1 MLDAPE
7 CPNCRRLAAEIERLN
22 ARVAALE
29 EECRRGKR
37 QAGPFSKDR
46 PKPNPKPP
54 GRKPGHAPAFRPAPP
69 PETVTETIPVPLTTC
84 PRCGTPIQ
92 EVTDNPPIFQTDL
105 PPIKPIVQRFDTQ
118 RGFCPCCRKR
128 VHSRH
133 PDQTSTA
140 TGAAG
145 SAIGPRAKALAA
157 DFKHRLGLS
166 FRKIAEIFQ
175 THFGI
180 TLTPGAIVQS
190 NERLAERA
198 AAAYADLQRQA
209 QESPAVH
216 VDETGWR
223 ISTRSA
229 WLWVVATKALTFYLI
244 RPSRGHEVVEEV
256 LGKRFAGVLASD
268 GLPTYDV
275 VDARWKQTCLA
286 HLLRR
291 CAELAA
297 TKVRGAVRFPRTV
310 ADLLR
315 RAMALRSRR
324 PALTARGVAIAR
336 GRIEAALDRLLA
348 YTRTDPDNERLA
360 AHVYKHR
367 AHLFTFLDHPEVDPT
382 NNLAERQIRPAV
394 IARKLS
400 AGNRTDRGAETHAV
414 LASLAATCRQRRERF
429 TAFAQRLLR
438 LPPSTPPLL
447 LASVP
452 LPP

>member
-1 MLDAPE
+1 M
-7 CPNCRRLAAEIERLN
+7 AEIKRLT

-29 EECRRGKR
+29 EELRRGKR

-54 GRKPGHAPAFRPAPP
+54 GQKPGHAPAFRPAPP
-69 PETVTETIPVPLTTC
+69 PEAVTETISVPLTTC
-84 PRCGTPIQ
+84 PKCGTPIPQ
-92 EVTDNPPIFQTDL
+92 VTDNPPIFQTDL
-105 PPIKPIVQRFDTQ
+105 PPMTPIVQRFDTQ
-118 RGFCPCCRKR
+118 RGVCPCCGKT

-140 TGAAG
+140 TGAAA

-157 DFKHRLGLS
+157 HLKHRLGLS
-166 FRKIAEIFQ
+166 FRQIAEILQ

-180 TLTPGAIVQS
+180 TLTPGGIVQS

-198 AAAYADLQRQA
+198 APAYADLQRQA
-209 QESPAVH
+209 QDSPAVH

-229 WLWVVATKALTFYLI
+229 WLWVVATHNLTYYLI

-275 VDARWKQTCLA
+275 VAARWKQTCLA

-291 CAELAA
+291 CAEVAGA
-297 TKVRGAVRFPRTV
+297 KVRGAVRFPRAV

-315 RAMALRSRR
+315 RAMALRTRR
-324 PALTARGVAIAR
+324 PALTKHGVAIVR

-348 YTRTDPDNERLA
+348 WTRTDPDNERLA
-360 AHVYKHR
+360 AHLFKHR

-400 AGNRTDRGAETHAV
+400 AGNRTDLGATTHAV
-414 LASLAATCRQRRERF
+414 LASLAATCRQRRDRF
-429 TAFAQRLLR
+429 TAFAERLLC
-438 LPPSTPPLL
+438 LPACSPPLL
-447 LASVP
+447 LSPGP